1 MKVKGEGAG
10 DLDGFLDVASSVEG
24 ELRFENTFRV
34 DGRLKGRV
42 ISSGDLVVGRDGV
55 VEAEIHVGRLY
66 VSGTLRGSASAA
78 QRIEIASGARVEA
91 DVETPTLIVEE
102 GAHFQGRCAMDKRP
116 ARGKIPNPAASAH

>member
-1 MKVKGEGAG
+1 MKVKGEGVG
-10 DLDGFLDVASSVEG
+10 DLDGFLDAASSVEG

-42 ISSGDLVVGRDGV
+42 ISTGDLIVGRNAV
-55 VEAEIHVGRLY
+55 VDAEIQVGRLY
-66 VSGTLRGSASAA
+66 VSGTVRGSARAA

-102 GAHFQGRCAMDKRP
+102 GAHFQGLCAMEKRP
-116 ARGKIPNPAASAH
+116 ASAEVPKPAASAH